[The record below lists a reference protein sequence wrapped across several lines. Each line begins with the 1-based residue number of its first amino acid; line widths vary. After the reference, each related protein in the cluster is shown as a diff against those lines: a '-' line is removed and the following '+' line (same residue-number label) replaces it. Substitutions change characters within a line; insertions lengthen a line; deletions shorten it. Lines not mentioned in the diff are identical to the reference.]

1 MVSELRG
8 VSCLRFGDARDKRK
22 SIGVSRAFGDK
33 VRAFHQL
40 ESATASFATRAA
52 AKLRGQDSVCTTV
65 VVYLTTSRHDER
77 VRSVSHSKKLAEA
90 TADTG
95 KIITTALELLDDL
108 YDPDFSYQKVM
119 VLLLDIVDTAAWQLS
134 LTNPVVE
141 RDEKTRLMHDVD
153 TLNRRYGLGTVWHA
167 VEDKSHAGWQSKHAL
182 RSPRY
187 TTHWSD
193 IPTVSA

>member
-1 MVSELRG
+1 MTSEFG
-8 VSCLRFGDARDKRK
+8 VSHA
-22 SIGVSRAFGDK
+22 
-33 VRAFHQL
+33 Q
-40 ESATASFATRAA
+40 
-52 AKLRGQDSVCTTV
+52 
-65 VVYLTTSRHDER
+65 
-77 VRSVSHSKKLAEA
+77 KKLAEA

-108 YDPDFSYQKVM
+108 YDSDFSYQKVM